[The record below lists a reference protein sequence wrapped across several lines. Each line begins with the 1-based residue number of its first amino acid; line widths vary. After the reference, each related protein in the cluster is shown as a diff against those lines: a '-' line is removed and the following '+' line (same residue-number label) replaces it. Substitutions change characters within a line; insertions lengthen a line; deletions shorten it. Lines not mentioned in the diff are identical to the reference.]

1 MRVGLGRIWLA
12 GPLVIVALLAL
23 AGCGAVGPN
32 QWQTVGPGGAPITAL
47 ATDPHIPGIIYAGG
61 SDGATYLA
69 RGDHSGV
76 FAPST
81 THPSSG
87 PVNVIFPNPYTI
99 GAVYAGTAG
108 GFYASGDYGQ
118 HYTAHNGG
126 LPSGANIT
134 AITTTSDA
142 STLIISV
149 TQKGFYTSGDGG
161 KSWQAIPA
169 TSSVLPANA
178 TVQALLWDGA
188 AKALYAAVS
197 DVASGSY
204 VSRDA
209 GATWSHDDA
218 GLPPKTNAYALAT
231 LTPGASSVSTATSA
245 TSAPTATPASSGPTL
260 FVGTSAGVYA
270 RASGANTTGAAR
282 WQSVA
287 AGLPPGTVYA
297 LATFAAT
304 PDTLYAGV
312 GQTVFSTSDGG
323 QHWKQVA
330 NDLEHAAVALAVT
343 PGQHA
348 PVVAFAAAGQIARY
362 PAQQGSGDSS
372 VEGTIL
378 AAIVI
383 GLMGWY
389 VLGHYHIVPSM
400 SDVRRR
406 ITRRR

>member
-12 GPLVIVALLAL
+12 WPLVIVALLAL

-87 PVNVIFPNPYTI
+87 PVNVIFPNPYTN

-118 HYTAHNGG
+118 HYTAHNSG
-126 LPSGANIT
+126 LPSAANIT
-134 AITTTSDA
+134 AITTTTDA
-142 STLIISV
+142 STLVISV

-161 KSWQAIPA
+161 NSWRAIPA
-169 TSSVLPANA
+169 TSGPLPANA
-178 TVQALLWDGA
+178 TLQALLWDGVS
-188 AKALYAAVS
+188 KALYAAVS
-197 DVASGSY
+197 DVASGIY

-218 GLPPKTNAYALAT
+218 GLPSKTNAYALAT
-231 LTPGASSVSTATSA
+231 LTPGASSAATA

-260 FVGTSAGVYA
+260 FAGTSAGVYA
-270 RASGANTTGAAR
+270 RASGANTTGAAK
-282 WQSVA
+282 W
-287 AGLPPGTVYA
+287 
-297 LATFAAT
+297 
-304 PDTLYAGV
+304 
-312 GQTVFSTSDGG
+312 
-323 QHWKQVA
+323 
-330 NDLEHAAVALAVT
+330 
-343 PGQHA
+343 
-348 PVVAFAAAGQIARY
+348 
-362 PAQQGSGDSS
+362 
-372 VEGTIL
+372 
-378 AAIVI
+378 
-383 GLMGWY
+383 
-389 VLGHYHIVPSM
+389 
-400 SDVRRR
+400 
-406 ITRRR
+406 

>member
-87 PVNVIFPNPYTI
+87 PVNVIFPNPYTN
-99 GAVYAGTAG
+99 GAVYAGTAA

-118 HYTAHNGG
+118 HYTAHNSG

-149 TQKGFYTSGDGG
+149 TQKGFYVSSDGG
-161 KSWQAIPA
+161 KSWKAVPA
-169 TSSVLPANA
+169 GAGALPAKA
-178 TVQALLWDGA
+178 TVQALLWDDA
-188 AKALYAAVS
+188 AQALYAAVS
-197 DVASGSY
+197 DVAAGVY
-204 VSRDA
+204 VSHDA
-209 GATWSHDDA
+209 GATWSNASD
-218 GLPPKTNAYALAT
+218 GLPANTNVYALAMA
-231 LTPGASSVSTATSA
+231 PASGTAS
-245 TSAPTATPASSGPTL
+245 SAPTLYAGTSSG
-260 FVGTSAGVYA
+260 AYA
-270 RASGANTTGAAR
+270 RAGAAAT
-282 WQSVA
+282 WQA
-287 AGLPPGTVYA
+287 RGTGLPAGTVYA
-297 LATFAAT
+297 LATYPAT

-312 GQTVFSTSDGG
+312 GQTVYGTSNGG
-323 QHWKQVA
+323 QQWRKIA
-330 NDLEHAAVALAVT
+330 NDLEHAAVAIVVT

-348 PVVAFAAAGQIARY
+348 PTVAFVAAGQVARY
-362 PAQQGSGDSS
+362 PGQPGGGDST
-372 VEGTIL
+372 VEGTII

-383 GLMGWY
+383 GLVAWY

-400 SDVRRR
+400 ADVRRR
-406 ITRRR
+406 ITQRR

>member
-1 MRVGLGRIWLA
+1 MRAGSGRIWLA
-12 GPLVIVALLAL
+12 GLLVMVALLAL

-47 ATDPHIPGIIYAGG
+47 ATDPHVPGIIYAGG

-87 PVNVIFPNPYTI
+87 PVNIIFPNHDSD
-99 GAVYAGTAG
+99 GVVYAGTAG

-118 HYTAHNGG
+118 HYTAHNSG

-149 TQKGFYTSGDGG
+149 TQKGFYTSDDGG
-161 KSWQAIPA
+161 KNWRAIPA
-169 TSSVLPANA
+169 TSGPLPANA

-197 DVASGSY
+197 DVASGIY

-209 GATWSHDDA
+209 GATWSHDDT

-231 LTPGASSVSTATSA
+231 LTPGASATPA
-245 TSAPTATPASSGPTL
+245 APATPASPGTTL
-260 FVGTSAGVYA
+260 FAGTSAGVYA
-270 RASGANTTGAAR
+270 RAAGAKTTGAAT
-282 WQSVA
+282 WQSV
-287 AGLPPGTVYA
+287 GTDLPPGTVYA

-312 GQTVFSTSDGG
+312 GQTVFSSSDGG

-348 PVVAFAAAGQIARY
+348 PVVAFVAAGQIARY
-362 PAQQGSGDSS
+362 PAQQGSSDSS

-400 SDVRRR
+400 ADVRRR